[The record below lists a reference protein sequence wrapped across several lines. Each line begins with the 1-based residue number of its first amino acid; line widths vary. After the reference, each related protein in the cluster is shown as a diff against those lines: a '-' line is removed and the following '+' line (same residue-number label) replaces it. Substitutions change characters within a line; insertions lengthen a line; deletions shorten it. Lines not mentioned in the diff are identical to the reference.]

1 MQRGNPNRTEPLL
14 WARRRWALAQQAHHR
29 RIIGS
34 KPASGHGQTIIT
46 LIHLI
51 IMDTESVCVANNAAC
66 IDPTRRIRHNQIAG
80 AAY

>member
-1 MQRGNPNRTEPLL
+1 L
-14 WARRRWALAQQAHHR
+14 AHRRWALAQQA
-29 RIIGS
+29 
-34 KPASGHGQTIIT
+34 IT
-46 LIHLI
+46 AALLAVNQQAVTAILLLPLIHLI

>member
-1 MQRGNPNRTEPLL
+1 VSLFSGHTAGGHWRNKPITAALL
-14 WARRRWALAQQAHHR
+14 AVNQQAVTA
-29 RIIGS
+29 ILLL
-34 KPASGHGQTIIT
+34 P
-46 LIHLI
+46 LIDLI